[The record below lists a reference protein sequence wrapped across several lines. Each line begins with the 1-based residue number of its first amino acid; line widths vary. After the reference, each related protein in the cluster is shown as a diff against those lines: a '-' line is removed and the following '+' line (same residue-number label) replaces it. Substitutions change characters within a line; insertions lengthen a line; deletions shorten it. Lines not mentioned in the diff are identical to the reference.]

1 MTDKRIPKTGEVW
14 THKHTAEPRPI
25 VNVYPDAVTFMVDG
39 QHLHATTLDDFLARY
54 VPPEPTVVLIEDLW
68 FNPLSGFVPVNPGTE
83 TPGAWCRVGTIAA
96 MSAGTFRF
104 EAVS

>member
-1 MTDKRIPKTGEVW
+1 VS
-14 THKHTAEPRPI
+14 
-25 VNVYPDAVTFMVDG
+25 PDAVTY
-39 QHLHATTLDDFLARY
+39 TLDDYAPLRAATLDNFITSCN
-54 VPPEPTVVLIEDLW
+54 PPEPTVVLIEDLW

-96 MSAGTFRF
+96 MSDGTFRF